1 MINLKKSLE
10 DFNIQCS
17 GIIHIGGHQAQE
29 YQVYKDLGIKHQIW
43 IEANPFYHSQI
54 LEVVKNDEFCMA
66 YNYLILDEEK
76 EVSFNLANNGQSS
89 SVLPLKNH
97 TKYYPN
103 IKFDGQMLTT
113 SKRLDSLFV
122 EHNIEVK
129 NYNGLVVDVQGVE
142 LKVLMS
148 LGLLINNFKFIQSEV
163 NLEELYEGCCLID
176 DLDKYLEQF
185 GFERKIT
192 ELWDNGSV
200 GWGDAMYIKK

>member
-1 MINLKKSLE
+1 MIDLKKTFE

-17 GIIHIGGHQAQE
+17 GIIHVGGHQAQE
-29 YQVYKDLGIKHQIW
+29 YQTYKEIGIQHQIW
-43 IEANPFYHSQI
+43 IEANPFYYSQI
-54 LEVVKNDEFCMA
+54 LEVIKNDEFSIA
-66 YNYLILDEEK
+66 FNYLILDEEK

-97 TKYYPN
+97 IKYYPN

-113 SKRLDSLFV
+113 SKRLDSLIK
-122 EHNIEVK
+122 EYKIEVE

-148 LGLLINNFKFIQSEV
+148 LGSLLQNFKFIQSEV

-192 ELWDNGSV
+192 KLWDNGSV
-200 GWGDAMYIKK
+200 GWGDAMYIKI